1 MLYRH
6 SQGRMPDGCLN
17 GSVQGG
23 RLCPPG
29 IQRLA
34 WCHATRPLDAL
45 TLIPP
50 LQAEGAADS
59 LPGFATDE
67 DGVWPGLTVD
77 LENRDESPSAIDRD
91 ILLQVRPCR
100 MLTIQA
106 ASRPTLR
113 CVDRV

>member
-67 DGVWPGLTVD
+67 DGVRPGLTVD
-77 LENRDESPSAIDRD
+77 LENRVVVPFDFHSLVEGDFGATAF
-91 ILLQVRPCR
+91 C
-100 MLTIQA
+100 
-106 ASRPTLR
+106 
-113 CVDRV
+113 